1 MSTAVQPAPVQF
13 SPTSSQLAMAYS
25 VCSGIARTSARNF
38 YYAFLVLPHAKRNAL
53 CAIYA
58 YMRRC
63 DDLSDDASL
72 TLRERRTK
80 LEAWLESFHRALA
93 GEPTDDA
100 ILLAL
105 TDTQRRYQISAELLD
120 QLAFGTLMDVPEEVE
135 EPGDP
140 KSTKSEEELVI
151 EYRTFKDLYLYCYHV
166 ASVVGLVC
174 IKIFGYRDPNAE
186 HLAERCGIA
195 FQLTNIIRDVKEDA
209 VMGRVY
215 LPLEDLQRFEL
226 SAGDLKSSPDRARLR
241 SLLTMEADRA
251 RDFYKSGHELIPLV
265 NEDSQPAL
273 WVLVTIYQRLLEKIA
288 QKQYDVYAGKVK
300 LSTFEKVSVL
310 GKGFLKRLT

>member
-1 MSTAVQPAPVQF
+1 MSTAVQQAPAQY

-72 TLRERRTK
+72 PLRERRAK
-80 LEAWLESFHRALA
+80 LEAWLEAFHRAQA
-93 GEPTDDA
+93 GESTDDA

-105 TDTQRRYQISAELLD
+105 TDTQRRYQIPAELLD
-120 QLAFGTLMDVPEEVE
+120 QLAFGTLMDVPEDVE
-135 EPGDP
+135 
-140 KSTKSEEELVI
+140 SSEGQAAQETSEELVI
-151 EYRTFKDLYLYCYHV
+151 QYRTFKDLYLYCYHV

-195 FQLTNIIRDVKEDA
+195 FQLTNIIRDVKED
-209 VMGRVY
+209 VLMGRVY

-226 SAGDLKSSPDRARLR
+226 SPTDLKSGPDRARLR

-251 RDFYKSGHELIPLV
+251 RDFYKSGHDLIPLV

-288 QKQYDVYAGKVK
+288 QKQYDVFAGKIR
-300 LSTFEKVSVL
+300 LTTFEKLSVL

>member
-1 MSTAVQPAPVQF
+1 MSTAVRPAPTQS

-63 DDLSDDASL
+63 DDLSDDDSL
-72 TLRERRTK
+72 PLRERRAK
-80 LEAWLESFHRALA
+80 LEAWLEAFHRAQA

-105 TDTQRRYQISAELLD
+105 TDTQRRYQIPGELLD
-120 QLAFGTLMDVPEEVE
+120 QLAFGTLMDVPEGEQNE
-135 EPGDP
+135 GPARDADQ
-140 KSTKSEEELVI
+140 ELVI
-151 EYRTFKDLYLYCYHV
+151 QYRTFKDLYLYCYHV

-195 FQLTNIIRDVKEDA
+195 FQLTNIIRDVKED
-209 VMGRVY
+209 VLVGRVY

-226 SAGDLKSSPDRARLR
+226 SPADLKSGPDRARLR
-241 SLLTMEADRA
+241 ALLTMEAERA

-288 QKQYDVYAGKVK
+288 QKQYDVFAGKIRLTTLEK
-300 LSTFEKVSVL
+300 LSVL
-310 GKGFLKRLT
+310 GKGFVKRLT

>member
-1 MSTAVQPAPVQF
+1 
-13 SPTSSQLAMAYS
+13 
-25 VCSGIARTSARNF
+25 
-38 YYAFLVLPHAKRNAL
+38 VLPHAKRNAL

-63 DDLSDDASL
+63 DDLSDDTSL
-72 TLRERRTK
+72 SLRERRAK
-80 LEAWLESFHRALA
+80 LEAWLDAFHRAQA
-93 GEPTDDA
+93 GAPTDDA

-120 QLAFGTLMDVPEEVE
+120 QLAFGTLMDVPEDVE
-135 EPGDP
+135 GSD
-140 KSTKSEEELVI
+140 SEGAAATSEELVI
-151 EYRTFKDLYLYCYHV
+151 QYRTFKDLYLYCYHV

-209 VMGRVY
+209 LMGRVY

-226 SAGDLKSSPDRARLR
+226 SPGDLKMGPDRARLR

-273 WVLVTIYQRLLEKIA
+273 WVLVTIYQELLEKIA
-288 QKQYDVYAGKVK
+288 QKQYDVFAGKIR
-300 LSTFEKVSVL
+300 LTTFEKLSVL
-310 GKGFLKRLT
+310 GKGFFKRLT

>member
-1 MSTAVQPAPVQF
+1 MSTAARPATVQF
-13 SPTSSQLAMAYS
+13 VPRASQLAMAYS

-38 YYAFLVLPHAKRNAL
+38 YYAFLVLPKPKRQAL
-53 CAIYA
+53 CAVYA

-63 DDLSDDASL
+63 DDLSDDPSVPP
-72 TLRERRTK
+72 RERRAR
-80 LEAWLESFHRALA
+80 LEAWLDAFHHAQA

-105 TDTQRRYQISAELLD
+105 TDTQRRYQIPSELLD
-120 QLAFGTLMDVPEEVE
+120 QLAFGTLMDVPDARPEGPAEQVTATA
-135 EPGDP
+135 GL
-140 KSTKSEEELVI
+140 TVQ
-151 EYRTFKDLYLYCYHV
+151 YRSFKDLYLYCYHV

-174 IKIFGYRDPNAE
+174 IKIFGYRDANAE

-209 VMGRVY
+209 AMGRVY
-215 LPLEDLQRFEL
+215 LPLEDLQRFDL
-226 SAGDLKSSPDRARLR
+226 SPADLQGAPDRARIR
-241 SLLTMEADRA
+241 SLLSMEADRA
-251 RDFYKSGHELIPLV
+251 REFYNSGHELIPLV

-273 WVLVTIYQRLLEKIA
+273 WVLVTIYQRLLEKIG
-288 QKQYDVYAGKVK
+288 QRQYDVFAERVR
-300 LSTFEKVSVL
+300 LSTFEKLSVL